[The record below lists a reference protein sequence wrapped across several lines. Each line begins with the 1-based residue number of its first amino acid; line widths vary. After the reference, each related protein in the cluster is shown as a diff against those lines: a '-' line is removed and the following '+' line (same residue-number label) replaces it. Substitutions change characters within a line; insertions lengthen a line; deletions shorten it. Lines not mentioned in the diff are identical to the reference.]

1 MIKWR
6 LETLSL
12 KDLKPNL
19 KNPRRIQKSQ
29 CERLEQLII
38 KFGLIDKPIINKN
51 LTVIGGHQRLRILK
65 KKKVK
70 TVECW
75 VPDRQLEDEEVDQL
89 MIGLNLNQG
98 DWDWDILA
106 NQFEAIDLLKYGFT
120 EDQLVGCYQDI
131 EEEKEKISSKKKTK
145 ECPNCGHE
153 F

>member
-1 MIKWR
+1 MIQWH

-12 KDLKPNL
+12 KDLKPNP
-19 KNPRRIQKSQ
+19 KNPRRIQKDQ
-29 CERLEQLII
+29 CQRLEELIG

-75 VPDRQLEDEEVDQL
+75 VPDRQLEDEEIDQL

-98 DWDWDILA
+98 DWDWDMLA

-120 EDQLVGCYQDI
+120 EDQLIGPYQDI
-131 EEEKEKISSKKKTK
+131 EEESEKSISKKKTK